1 MKNIKL
7 LMTVLVCLFI
17 VNVKADMGAP
27 YVVTHKVKV
36 TNKNGA
42 ACYEDGKKTGKV
54 IPYGTTLDLY
64 DDINGS
70 YIYVSGDE
78 YSCNVKYSDISAV
91 NQNFSLN
98 NESVSKLSPTI
109 KAIVLAKGGLNMRK
123 GPAVSYS
130 KITTVPQY
138 SVITLT
144 YSAGSFWYYTTYN
157 GKSGWITGMDGYLG
171 FEGKEILIN
180 SNSVKIYS
188 TNGKTVLGTIPAKT
202 GIDEYLELSGSPYNE
217 FSYYVIY
224 NGIKGY
230 IKDNMWHKVDGIGKI
245 KLTKDYILDYDDNGN
260 PSKKIAAGTELEYDM
275 MDGDGTNTVG
285 FNIPSRNTAIYAL
298 DFKYVKEAKIVTK
311 TEGYLGEGLY
321 GEAKTTK
328 EEIPTEPEPKVED
341 PIIDE
346 PVIPNEEKKDITN
359 IIIIGLLAGIFACL
373 TALVIIKLVNSKKK
387 APIVVK
393 EKVVEEP
400 VKKDNS
406 IKVTDKEI
414 AEAREKIIR
423 EMQEENKLQKK
434 DNNKEE

>member
-1 MKNIKL
+1 MKKIKILIIVFVL
-7 LMTVLVCLFI
+7 LFVA
-17 VNVKADMGAP
+17 NVKADMGAP
-27 YVVTHKVKV
+27 YVITHKVKV

-91 NQNFSLN
+91 IQNFSLN
-98 NESVSKLSPTI
+98 NEGVSKLDKTI

-144 YSAGSFWYYTTYN
+144 YSAGSYWYYTTYN

-171 FEGKEILIN
+171 FEGKEVLIN
-180 SNSVKIYS
+180 SDAVKIYS

-202 GIDEYLELSGSPYNE
+202 EIDKYLELSGTPYNE
-217 FSYYVIY
+217 FYYYVIF

-230 IKDNMWHKVDGIGKI
+230 IKQRMWYKVDGTGKI
-245 KLTKDYILDYDDNGN
+245 KLTSDYIFDYDDNGN
-260 PSKKIAAGTELEYDM
+260 PSKKIASGTELEYDM
-275 MDGDGTNTVG
+275 VDGDGTNIMG
-285 FNIPSRNTAIYAL
+285 FNIPSRKTGVYTS
-298 DFKYVKEAKIVTK
+298 DFKYVKETKVITK

-321 GEAKTTK
+321 GEAKTIKTDT
-328 EEIPTEPEPKVED
+328 PTDEPEVEEE
-341 PIIDE
+341 PTSFE
-346 PVIPNEEKKDITN
+346 PVTPNEETKMNTKD
-359 IIIIGLLAGIFACL
+359 IIIIALLAGIFACL

-387 APIVVK
+387 DNVKKVVK
-393 EKVVEEP
+393 EEP
-400 VKKDNS
+400 KKEPEQ
-406 IKVTDKEI
+406 VTVPDKDI
-414 AEAREKIIR
+414 AKAREEIIK
-423 EMQEENKLQKK
+423 ETQKENIEKENEHNK
-434 DNNKEE
+434 DE